1 MTEEI
6 DWGELGESWWREA
19 GANCHATEQQII
31 FALHRH
37 KGMTATG
44 CARAAG
50 YAGDDATI
58 RQAGHRAAHSTAVM
72 GLLSMA
78 KAETGK
84 GPDGNVTMDEA
95 KQILSRLA
103 RGSDPNVRIK
113 AIESLAKIEKDERE
127 LNMRQAGTGALLGR
141 VITGRA
147 MARSTA
153 EIVESLSEA
162 DQAAVAKIM
171 ARIELALERRRLISI
186 LEPYIR
192 QWIKEEI
199 NKPFAPE

>member
-1 MTEEI
+1 MNEEI
-6 DWGELGESWWREA
+6 DWGELGEAWWREA
-19 GANCHATEQQII
+19 GANCHATNQQII
-31 FALHRH
+31 FALHRW

-50 YAGDDATI
+50 YSGDDATI

-78 KAETGK
+78 KAETGQ

-113 AIESLAKIEKDERE
+113 AIESLAKIERDERE
-127 LNMRQAGTGALLGR
+127 LNMRQAE
-141 VITGRA
+141 
-147 MARSTA
+147 TA
-153 EIVESLSEA
+153 TDLRQEIEEI
-162 DQAAVAKIM
+162 AKISPD
-171 ARIELALERRRLISI
+171 LAET
-186 LEPYIR
+186 
-192 QWIKEEI
+192 
-199 NKPFAPE
+199 FAKDKGFAWSRNNGAGNGS

>member
-6 DWGELGESWWREA
+6 DWGDLGESWWREA
-19 GANCHATEQQII
+19 GTNCHATEQQII

-44 CARAAG
+44 AARAAK
-50 YAGDDATI
+50 YSGDEATI

-78 KAETGK
+78 KAETGQ
-84 GPDGNVTMDEA
+84 GSDGNVTMDEA

-113 AIESLAKIEKDERE
+113 AIESLAKIERDERE
-127 LNMRQAGTGALLGR
+127 LEARQQQEGGNLQQDL
-141 VITGRA
+141 A
-147 MARSTA
+147 M
-153 EIVESLSEA
+153 L
-162 DQAAVAKIM
+162 AKISVD
-171 ARIELALERRRLISI
+171 LAEAYAKDKGVAWS
-186 LEPYIR
+186 P
-192 QWIKEEI
+192 
-199 NKPFAPE
+199 NGAANGS

>member
-1 MTEEI
+1 MTEQI
-6 DWGELGESWWREA
+6 DWSPLGESWWREA
-19 GANCHATEQQII
+19 GANCHASEQQII

-37 KGMTATG
+37 RGMTATG
-44 CARAAG
+44 CARSAG

-84 GPDGNVTMDEA
+84 GPDGNVTLTEA

-113 AIESLAKIEKDERE
+113 SIETLAKIEREERE
-127 LNMRQAGTGALLGR
+127 LNMRQAESETD
-141 VITGRA
+141 IHQ
-147 MARSTA
+147 
-153 EIVESLSEA
+153 EIRE
-162 DQAAVAKIM
+162 VAKISV
-171 ARIELALERRRLISI
+171 ELAEAYAKDKGIAWPLDGGANGSE
-186 LEPYIR
+186 
-192 QWIKEEI
+192 
-199 NKPFAPE
+199 

>member
-6 DWGELGESWWREA
+6 DWGELGETWWREA

-37 KGMTATG
+37 QGMTATG

-50 YAGDDATI
+50 YSGDDATI

-78 KAETGK
+78 KAETGQ

-95 KQILSRLA
+95 KQRL
-103 RGSDPNVRIK
+103 V
-113 AIESLAKIEKDERE
+113 
-127 LNMRQAGTGALLGR
+127 T
-141 VITGRA
+141 
-147 MARSTA
+147 
-153 EIVESLSEA
+153 
-162 DQAAVAKIM
+162 
-171 ARIELALERRRLISI
+171 
-186 LEPYIR
+186 
-192 QWIKEEI
+192 
-199 NKPFAPE
+199 

>member
-1 MTEEI
+1 
-6 DWGELGESWWREA
+6 
-19 GANCHATEQQII
+19 
-31 FALHRH
+31 
-37 KGMTATG
+37 
-44 CARAAG
+44 
-50 YAGDDATI
+50 
-58 RQAGHRAAHSTAVM
+58 
-72 GLLSMA
+72 
-78 KAETGK
+78 
-84 GPDGNVTMDEA
+84 MDEA